1 MTESKGGKGHGRCGK
16 GQSKGN
22 KGQGRRG
29 RGQARG
35 NGARPRARHKP
46 ATLRSWEALNE
57 SAMAEYL
64 EAVREDFAEQLDV
77 LEEALRSE
85 N

>member
-1 MTESKGGKGHGRCGK
+1 MTKP
-16 GQSKGN
+16 KGN

-29 RGQARG
+29 KSQVKGNRARTG
-35 NGARPRARHKP
+35 SRHKP
-46 ATLRSWEALNE
+46 GSLKSWEALNE

-64 EAVREDFAEQLDV
+64 EAVREDFAGQLDV